1 MKLLVFDI
9 IIIGMN
15 IKFVIFISILRYNEE
30 YFFCKGENDLLFFL
44 DMEGFFEDFFSKGV
58 VISFIWK

>member
-30 YFFCKGENDLLFFL
+30 YFFYKGKNDLLFFL